1 MSEANLEILAS
12 RAGLAVDW
20 IDANGRPQRVTPDA
34 LRAVLKGLGHPADTD
49 AEIDAS
55 LLAMEHAQQDK
66 HLPPLMTVDSGD
78 GLDLARYFEPDTLC
92 RVDL

>member
-20 IDANGRPQRVTPDA
+20 IDANGRPQRVKPDA

-55 LLAMEHAQQDK
+55 LLELEQVQHDK
-66 HLPPLMTVDSGD
+66 HLPP
-78 GLDLARYFEPDTLC
+78 
-92 RVDL
+92 